1 MANNSDEFTIYPARS
16 KGVLSSLPL
25 PYSIYKQR
33 PFNLDDHVREIDCDY
48 HKVRKPKGDT
58 NTNIGVNE
66 QLKHWLACLESVQ
79 RSQDTGWT
87 LAISGPGSINYPEA
101 VAAQLAA
108 EYLARSR
115 IVAWVNITAGL
126 GGQRDLEQIIAPY
139 STHSLGALIITGI
152 RWDGDNVRFD
162 KAFDLLRQT
171 RETTDRI
178 IVGVGADPLAL
189 TRRMDVSVNRAL
201 QVTESKFVNM

>member
-1 MANNSDEFTIYPARS
+1 MNNADEYTIYPARS

-25 PYSIYKQR
+25 PYSVYKQR

-48 HKVRKPKGDT
+48 HKVRKSQGDAT
-58 NTNIGVNE
+58 TSVGKNE
-66 QLKHWLACLESVQ
+66 QLKHWLACLDSVRTGQ
-79 RSQDTGWT
+79 HTGWT
-87 LAISGPGSINYPEA
+87 LCVAGPGSINYPEA

-108 EYLARSR
+108 EYLIKSK

-126 GGQRDLEQIIAPY
+126 YGKRDLDQIIAPY
-139 STHSLGALIITGI
+139 STHSLSALIITGI
-152 RWDGDNVRFD
+152 RWDGDNTRFD

-171 RETTDRI
+171 REQTDRI

-189 TRRMDVSVNRAL
+189 TRRMDISLNRAIN
-201 QVTESKFVNM
+201 VTESKFVHM